1 MLVESMAGKSG
12 SMNGVFQD
20 ATPFQFHEERKV
32 IDYLGE
38 QLRCVRFLTLP
49 LIFPFLNFIGFIIMN
64 SCLYGTRAVGY
75 QYYGSEPLYNGLTG
89 NLMQADIFMG
99 VVFYQRL
106 R

>member
-38 QLRCVRFLTLP
+38 QLRYVPLTSL
-49 LIFPFLNFIGFIIMN
+49 
-64 SCLYGTRAVGY
+64 V
-75 QYYGSEPLYNGLTG
+75 
-89 NLMQADIFMG
+89 
-99 VVFYQRL
+99 
-106 R
+106 